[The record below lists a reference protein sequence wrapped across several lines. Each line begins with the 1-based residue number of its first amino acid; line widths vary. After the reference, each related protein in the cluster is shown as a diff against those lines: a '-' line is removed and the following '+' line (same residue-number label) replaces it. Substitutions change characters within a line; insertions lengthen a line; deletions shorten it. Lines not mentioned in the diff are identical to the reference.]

1 MVAVSTMI
9 AMAVHMLLGL
19 VIPAVLYFIVKKRFG
34 VNRIAF
40 FAGCGIMFVFAF
52 VLESLVHSLVL
63 GGSVGSVISENI
75 WLYGL
80 YGAAMAAIFEE
91 TGRLVAFKFILKKYR
106 DDDGTALLYGAG
118 HGGFEAFYILF
129 VSGVNNLVIAAM
141 INSGSTEALTAG
153 LTGSALAQAEAT
165 LAQFLEIS
173 WGSFVFSPIERIAA
187 VILQLSLSVLV
198 WFAVKHKEYKV
209 YGMAL
214 FLHFLLDFTAVVL
227 NNYTSVLGTLGLVIV
242 EAVIWGLAVISAYYA
257 KNVWKKYA
265 K

>member
-9 AMAVHMLLGL
+9 AMAVNMLLGL
-19 VIPAVLYFIVKKRFG
+19 VIPAVLYFLMKKRFG
-34 VNRIAF
+34 GNRIAF
-40 FAGCGIMFVFAF
+40 FTGCGIMFVFAF

-63 GGSVGSVISENI
+63 GGSMGSMISGNI
-75 WLYGL
+75 WIYGL

-91 TGRLVAFKFILKKYR
+91 TGRLVAFKFILKKHQGN
-106 DDDGTALLYGAG
+106 DGTAFLYGAG

-141 INSGSTEALTAG
+141 INSGNTEALTAG
-153 LTGSALAQAEAT
+153 LTGSALEQVETT

-198 WFAVKHKEYKV
+198 WFAVKHKEYKF

-227 NNYTSVLGTLGLVIV
+227 NSYTSALGTLGLVIV
-242 EAVIWGLAVISAYYA
+242 ETVIWVLAIASAFYA